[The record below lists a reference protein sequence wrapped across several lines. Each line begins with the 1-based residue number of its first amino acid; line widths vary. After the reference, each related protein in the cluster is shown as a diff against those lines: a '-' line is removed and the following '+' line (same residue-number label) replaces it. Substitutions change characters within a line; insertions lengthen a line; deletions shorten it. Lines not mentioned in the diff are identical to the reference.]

1 MNATLA
7 IATALGIELSCW
19 PLRAASVLF
28 ICAAGLAEVLRYHAE
43 QPLVQGIW
51 RAMAAQLGACTDCVN
66 AYHAAQARVQKRSLA
81 AAGHC

>member
-7 IATALGIELSCW
+7 SAAALGIELSCW
-19 PLRAASVLF
+19 PLKAACMLLF
-28 ICAAGLAEVLRYHAE
+28 CTAGLAEVLRYHAK

-66 AYHAAQARVQKRSLA
+66 VYHAAQASV
-81 AAGHC
+81 C